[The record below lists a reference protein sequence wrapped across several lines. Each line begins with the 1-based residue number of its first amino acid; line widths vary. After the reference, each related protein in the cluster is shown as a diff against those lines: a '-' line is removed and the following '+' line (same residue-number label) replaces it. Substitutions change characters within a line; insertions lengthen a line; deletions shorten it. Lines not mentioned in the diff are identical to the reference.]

1 MKNIFTLFQRTVPK
15 RNSRL
20 QVEKGSPAGER
31 TVLKGIFF
39 GVVASILSLILLSP
53 SLAHATD
60 LIEEAA
66 PGTPQNLLK
75 YSIGETNDPTTGTG
89 EKPGAFDYTVIAP
102 LSLKLTGYV
111 NEDGVPLKQ
120 GLLMEQGH
128 YLAMMFEYQPG
139 LNEYFADLLDNI
151 GIPTISHAYAQGTG
165 YSAMSTFLPFWKA
178 FRNLAYSLYI
188 VMFVVVGVMI
198 MLRTKVNAQ
207 TIITIQTALPNLLIT
222 LLLITFSYA
231 IVGFMIDLMYFLI
244 YFVVYLFSSIDIIR
258 TPTKAIDR
266 LLSYSAWSVIFEG
279 RNTIIKAVS
288 QAITQALSGLGTG
301 ALGVV
306 GAISSALSWIGL
318 GYLLVAVWLAV
329 AMLKLMWTLMN
340 CYFMLLVQTI
350 TAPIQILM
358 NAMPGSKAFSEW
370 LKKTASYLIPFPV
383 VACMFIFAAVLIGDP
398 SRATI
403 MGGKPLFGKDDG
415 NPFGINPSA
424 ELYSNYGGR
433 AFGTKNTG
441 AIWLPP
447 FTLTDYSEEPAS
459 LMVLLGFFII
469 TMTPAAAKM
478 AMDWLQVKA
487 SPYTSEIGAGMGGA
501 IGLMKYPGSMISSTK
516 QKQQQISLAKSQ
528 ARWNAEEFKKIQGT

>member
-1 MKNIFTLFQRTVPK
+1 
-15 RNSRL
+15 
-20 QVEKGSPAGER
+20 
-31 TVLKGIFF
+31 
-39 GVVASILSLILLSP
+39 
-53 SLAHATD
+53 
-60 LIEEAA
+60 
-66 PGTPQNLLK
+66 
-75 YSIGETNDPTTGTG
+75 
-89 EKPGAFDYTVIAP
+89 
-102 LSLKLTGYV
+102 
-111 NEDGVPLKQ
+111 
-120 GLLMEQGH
+120 
-128 YLAMMFEYQPG
+128 
-139 LNEYFADLLDNI
+139 
-151 GIPTISHAYAQGTG
+151 
-165 YSAMSTFLPFWKA
+165 
-178 FRNLAYSLYI
+178 
-188 VMFVVVGVMI
+188 
-198 MLRTKVNAQ
+198 
-207 TIITIQTALPNLLIT
+207 
-222 LLLITFSYA
+222 
-231 IVGFMIDLMYFLI
+231 MIDLMYFLI

-301 ALGVV
+301 ALGAV
-306 GAISSALSWIGL
+306 GAIGSALSWIGL

-433 AFGTKNTG
+433 ASGTKNTG